1 MTAALLAAVLTL
13 TAAQGLAASEDST
26 QVQEQA
32 EPAAKQ
38 AEPKKA
44 EAEKHA
50 QEKAPVQQSAP
61 APQAG
66 TAKQPEPKPAETA
79 KPAEAPAPQVEAAK
93 QPEPKPAEAAKPAEA
108 PAPQVEAAKQPEP
121 KPAEAAKPAETAE
134 SNEKGQDPEP
144 EAAAAG
150 TTETGTP
157 AAENADSK
165 DTAAETA
172 ETGTPATETAD
183 PNNPAAESTEP
194 EDPEKKDPEEEKTEP
209 EGTVPE
215 GTVPEGA
222 EPEETELEETEAEV
236 PETEDPEEKLEAAE
250 AGDMGLG
257 LKNISIEDDSRG
269 TYISYQFENT
279 EELSTKLTFMLVD
292 GSGNIVGTP
301 YIVTTDQKKNARIY
315 IIDLEQNL
323 FSLGESDMK
332 KIVSVRVEADND
344 AGSQSVSGQGSVVLR
359 KPVISMPAVISY
371 GVVTKPDDM
380 YDVTKVSGVSFDTG
394 SCVTQRILEKVSG
407 GSSTQ
412 IPSTQTLTGDDAGTY
427 QFRIRSYFGDIVSN
441 RFLFTVPATGLSV
454 DGDIRIGSELQAA
467 PAGVNGYAPTEL
479 TYAWTFAGSTEPV
492 CTDAVYTP
500 SLKEA
505 VEAQTLSLTLTIRDA
520 VGNVFDHAMELAPM
534 DLSAANLTTEVT
546 GLTYTGISQIPA
558 DAGVLVDGFRIPESL
573 YTLAPA
579 PGKNTTEAGTAWMQ
593 VSGENAY
600 LTNSGIVSYEIAPA
614 SAGLGRGD
622 FVRSFA
628 YDGAAHRPVL
638 KSDAEPETK
647 VRLVY
652 RKWKRKNGSG
662 WASMNGAPVGPGTY
676 RVDVTIVPK
685 DANYGQVVLKK
696 MVFTITGEVKTEQQ
710 EAKPDLTVTDRYGN
724 PAAYTVQVI
733 APPPEEPEATSI
745 YQITASLDRTAAD
758 QNQENALER
767 SRSVMRCLNITGEL
781 LAKAEA
787 AGCRMLRFA
796 LGGVAVEMDMDAL
809 KAGAPHR
816 LELASVR
823 EEELRPEEKE
833 LLADYET
840 TGGVYAV
847 RLSSTTHG
855 SGQEAA
861 EEDPLTLTAYLDV
874 LPEDRDQIK
883 GCLFLK
889 EEGTNAKEDP
899 DAQDETEPR
908 IVAGSLSESEDSMSY
923 SAELDPAGVFCLVRE
938 TGSDR

>member
-38 AEPKKA
+38 
-44 EAEKHA
+44 
-50 QEKAPVQQSAP
+50 
-61 APQAG
+61 
-66 TAKQPEPKPAETA
+66 
-79 KPAEAPAPQVEAAK
+79 
-93 QPEPKPAEAAKPAEA
+93 PEPKPAEAAKPAEA
-108 PAPQVEAAKQPEP
+108 PAPQAEAAKQPEP

-209 EGTVPE
+209 EGTEPE

-222 EPEETELEETEAEV
+222 EPEETEPEETEAEV
-236 PETEDPEEKLEAAE
+236 PETEVPEEKLEAAE

-269 TYISYQFENT
+269 TYISYQFGNT

-332 KIVSVRVEADND
+332 KTVSVRVEADND

-380 YDVTKVSGVSFDTG
+380 YDVTKVSGVTFDTG

-534 DLSAANLTTEVT
+534 DLSAANLTAEVT

-638 KSDAEPETK
+638 KSDAESETK

-662 WASMNGAPVGPGTY
+662 WASMNGAPVEPGTY
-676 RVDVTIVPK
+676 RVDVTIVPR

-733 APPPEEPEATSI
+733 APPPEEPEAPSI

-758 QNQENALER
+758 QNQENALERSR

-796 LGGVAVEMDMDAL
+796 LGGAAVEMDMDAL

-816 LELASVR
+816 LELASVQ
-823 EEELRPEEKE
+823 EEDISPEEKE
-833 LLADYET
+833 LLAEYET
-840 TGGVYAV
+840 AGDVYAV

-923 SAELDPAGVFCLVRE
+923 SAELDPAGVFCLIRE

>member
-1 MTAALLAAVLTL
+1 MKNRTMRNRIFRKMTAALLAAVLTL

-26 QVQEQA
+26 QIQEQA

-66 TAKQPEPKPAETA
+66 TAKQPEPKPAE
-79 KPAEAPAPQVEAAK
+79 
-93 QPEPKPAEAAKPAEA
+93 AAKPAEA
-108 PAPQVEAAKQPEP
+108 PAPQAEAAKQPEP

-134 SNEKGQDPEP
+134 SNEKGQEP

-157 AAENADSK
+157 AAENTDSK
-165 DTAAETA
+165 DTAAGTA
-172 ETGTPATETAD
+172 ETGTPAAETAN
-183 PNNPAAESTEP
+183 PNNPAAEITEP
-194 EDPEKKDPEEEKTEP
+194 ENPEKKDPEEEKTEP
-209 EGTVPE
+209 EGTEPE
-215 GTVPEGA
+215 GTEPEGT
-222 EPEETELEETEAEV
+222 EPEGTEPEGTEPEETEAEV
-236 PETEDPEEKLEAAE
+236 PETEVPEEKLEAAE
-250 AGDMGLG
+250 AGDVDLG
-257 LKNISIEDDSRG
+257 LKNISIADDSRG
-269 TYISYQFENT
+269 TYIEYEFGNT
-279 EELSTKLTFMLVD
+279 EELSTELTFMLVD
-292 GSGNIVGTP
+292 IDGNRIGSSFSK
-301 YIVTTDQKKNARIY
+301 TTDGKESARIY
-315 IIDLEQNL
+315 IIGLDQNL
-323 FSLGESDMK
+323 FHLEESEMGRT
-332 KIVSVRVEADND
+332 VSVRVKARND
-344 AGSQSVSGQGSVVLR
+344 AGSQDVLGQGIVKLR

-380 YDVTKVSGVSFDTG
+380 YDVTKVSGVTFDTG

-427 QFRIRSYFGDIVSN
+427 QFRIRSFFGDIVSN

-662 WASMNGAPVGPGTY
+662 WASMNGAPVEPGTY

-733 APPPEEPEATSI
+733 APPPEEPEATAI

-758 QNQENALER
+758 QDQENALER

-847 RLSSTTHG
+847 RLSSAAHS
-855 SGQEAA
+855 SGQAAA
-861 EEDPLTLTAYLDV
+861 EEDPLTMTAYLDV

-889 EEGTNAKEDP
+889 EERTNAKEDP
-899 DAQDETEPR
+899 DEQDETEPR

>member
-1 MTAALLAAVLTL
+1 MTAALLAAVLTM

-38 AEPKKA
+38 AEAKKA

-66 TAKQPEPKPAETA
+66 TAKQPEPKPAE
-79 KPAEAPAPQVEAAK
+79 
-93 QPEPKPAEAAKPAEA
+93 AAKPAEA
-108 PAPQVEAAKQPEP
+108 PAPQAEAAKQPEP

-134 SNEKGQDPEP
+134 SNEKGQEP

-157 AAENADSK
+157 AAENTDSK
-165 DTAAETA
+165 DTAAGTA
-172 ETGTPATETAD
+172 ETGTPAAETAN
-183 PNNPAAESTEP
+183 PNNPAAEITEP
-194 EDPEKKDPEEEKTEP
+194 ENPEKKDPEEEKTEP
-209 EGTVPE
+209 EGTEPEGTEPEGTEPEGTEPE
-215 GTVPEGA
+215 GTVPEGT

-236 PETEDPEEKLEAAE
+236 PETEVPEEKLEAAE
-250 AGDMGLG
+250 AGDVDLG
-257 LKNISIEDDSRG
+257 LKNISIADDSRG
-269 TYISYQFENT
+269 TYIEYEFGNT
-279 EELSTKLTFMLVD
+279 EELSTELTFMLVD
-292 GSGNIVGTP
+292 IDGNRIGSSFSK
-301 YIVTTDQKKNARIY
+301 TTDGKESARIY
-315 IIDLEQNL
+315 IIGLDQNL
-323 FSLGESDMK
+323 FHLEESEMGRT
-332 KIVSVRVEADND
+332 VSVRVKARND
-344 AGSQSVSGQGSVVLR
+344 AGSQNVLGQGIVKLR

-380 YDVTKVSGVSFDTG
+380 YDVTKVSGVTFDTG

-427 QFRIRSYFGDIVSN
+427 QFRIRSFFGDIVSN

-454 DGDIRIGSELQAA
+454 DGDIRIGSELRAA

-479 TYAWTFAGSTEPV
+479 TYAWTFAGSREPV
-492 CTDAVYTP
+492 CTEAVYTP

-662 WASMNGAPVGPGTY
+662 WASMNGAPVEPGTY

-733 APPPEEPEATSI
+733 APPPEEPEAPSI

-758 QNQENALER
+758 QDQENALER

-796 LGGVAVEMDMDAL
+796 LGGAAVEMDMDAL

-816 LELASVR
+816 LELASVQ
-823 EEELRPEEKE
+823 EEDISPEEKE
-833 LLADYET
+833 LLAEYET
-840 TGGVYAV
+840 AGDVYAV